1 MMRLRLATLLFCIA
15 SVDTLYSDPT
25 LQIDAGQV
33 TAHVSPTLYGLMT
46 EEINHSYDGGLY
58 AVTVLQLATQ

>member
-1 MMRLRLATLLFCIA
+1 MWLGLTALLVCVG
-15 SVDTLYSDPT
+15 SVDTLHAAPT
-25 LQIDAGQV
+25 LQIDATQV